1 MRGPALMA
9 LFADIATGNSA
20 DTDVLEGT
28 CCDLEGDIQVS
39 QGTRADAV
47 DRLLNGD

>member
-9 LFADIATGNSA
+9 LFADLATGNSA
-20 DTDVLEGT
+20 RPTCSSGT

-39 QGTRADAV
+39 PARRAEAV
-47 DRLLNGD
+47 DKLLNGD